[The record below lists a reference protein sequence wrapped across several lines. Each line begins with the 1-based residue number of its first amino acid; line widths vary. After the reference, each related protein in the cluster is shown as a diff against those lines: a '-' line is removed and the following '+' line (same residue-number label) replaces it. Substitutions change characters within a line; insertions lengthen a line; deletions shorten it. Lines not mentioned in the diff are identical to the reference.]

1 MVKTRVSSKGQ
12 TTIPLEF
19 RQRWRTSRVIWSL
32 NADGSASVR
41 PAPDIMTLFGR
52 GGSQQPKD
60 PCENEAAERSVAEDG
75 DSSP

>member
-32 NADGSASVR
+32 NPDGSASVR
-41 PAPDIMTLFGR
+41 PAPDIMSLFGQA
-52 GGSQQPKD
+52 GSPQPKD
-60 PCENEAAERSVAEDG
+60 LQEKETAERAVAEDG
-75 DSSP
+75 GSSP